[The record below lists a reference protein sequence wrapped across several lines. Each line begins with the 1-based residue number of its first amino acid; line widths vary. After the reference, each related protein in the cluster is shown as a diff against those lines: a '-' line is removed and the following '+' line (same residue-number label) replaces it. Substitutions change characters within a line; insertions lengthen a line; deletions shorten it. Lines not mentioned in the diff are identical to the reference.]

1 MTSHLEDIYN
11 RYRNA
16 EFTQR
21 LDIYLQFPE
30 LRKDFLEIDQKEK
43 KTISIENP
51 DAPARFSRLRM
62 PAGLFYFGKKAIES
76 YRGISKCTMIIF
88 LKF

>member
-30 LRKDFLEIDQKEK
+30 LRNDFLEIDQKERK
-43 KTISIENP
+43 KINIGNG
-51 DAPARFSRLRM
+51 DASVFFSRLRM
-62 PAGLFYFGKKAIES
+62 PAGLYSFGKKA
-76 YRGISKCTMIIF
+76 
-88 LKF
+88 LKS

>member
-30 LRKDFLEIDQKEK
+30 LRNDFLEIDQKEK
-43 KTISIENP
+43 KPISIGN
-51 DAPARFSRLRM
+51 AHTSTLFSRLRM
-62 PAGLFYFGKKAIES
+62 PAGRFSFWKKA
-76 YRGISKCTMIIF
+76 
-88 LKF
+88 LKS

>member
-1 MTSHLEDIYN
+1 MTSHLEDIYH

-30 LRKDFLEIDQKEK
+30 LRNDFLEIELKDK
-43 KTISIENP
+43 KTIHTGN
-51 DAPARFSRLRM
+51 ARASKLFSRLRM
-62 PAGLFYFGKKAIES
+62 PAGLLSLGAKA
-76 YRGISKCTMIIF
+76 
-88 LKF
+88 LKS